1 MVDGLKKVKSL
12 TILDLI
18 IFTILDASQTQV
30 GLGICETLLNVRIEV
45 DGERVAAGLKTIAV
59 RLQYVDRLE
68 VDFFVLEDHH
78 VADIAVSHCADSVV
92 EKLKKV
98 KENELSMMGFEPTL
112 TDPAGYPV
120 LTAALHTQKL
130 VPPRGFEPLFSP

>member
-1 MVDGLKKVKSL
+1 MTV
-12 TILDLI
+12 
-18 IFTILDASQTQV
+18 LDASQTQV

-59 RLQYVDRLE
+59 RLQDVDRLE
-68 VDFFVLEDHH
+68 VDFFVLKDHH
-78 VADIAVSHCADSVV
+78 IADIAVFHRDISMV
-92 EKLKKV
+92 EELKKV

-130 VPPRGFEPLFSP
+130 VPLRGIEPRFHP

>member
-1 MVDGLKKVKSL
+1 MVKELKKVKPL

-18 IFTILDASQTQV
+18 IFTILDTSQTQV
-30 GLGICETLLNVRIEV
+30 GLGIRKTLLKVRIEV
-45 DGERVAAGLKTIAV
+45 DGERKTAGLKTVAIG
-59 RLQYVDRLE
+59 RQNLDRLVE
-68 VDFFVLEDHH
+68 DVAALEDHH
-78 VADIAVSHCADSVV
+78 FFNIAVFHCADSVV

-130 VPPRGFEPLFSP
+130 VPPRGIEPRLHP